1 MKVKIL
7 PLGYIGHIVEQGL
20 VFQTV
25 RLASGTLV
33 LTPISLIEPIECSNA
48 QGNPINDGNGQPD
61 NARLLKLGEHEIKGG
76 AQGVD
81 I

>member
-33 LTPISLIEPIECSNA
+33 ITPISLIET
-48 QGNPINDGNGQPD
+48 
-61 NARLLKLGEHEIKGG
+61 IK
-76 AQGVD
+76 
-81 I
+81 